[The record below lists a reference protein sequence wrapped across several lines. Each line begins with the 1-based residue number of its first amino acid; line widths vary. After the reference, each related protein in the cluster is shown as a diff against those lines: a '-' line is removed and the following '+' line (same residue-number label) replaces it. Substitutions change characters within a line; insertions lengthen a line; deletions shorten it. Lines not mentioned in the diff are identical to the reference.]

1 MEDKGMDQNEDECRN
16 EGETNNKQDDEVVL
30 IIHSTLLLRFFFWV
44 IRERSDSCVYYNS
57 LK

>member
-1 MEDKGMDQNEDECRN
+1 MDQNEDECRN

-30 IIHSTLLLRFFFWV
+30 IIHSTLLLHFFFWV
-44 IRERSDSCVYYNS
+44 IRETSDSRVSYNS